1 VPNTTAA
8 IATDS
13 DTAIASQQAI
23 SAEMATIASDY
34 LRAGVEET
42 QVRMD
47 YPPYRSSL
55 LRHPTKDLHDA
66 DPEGVELWTPCFSER
81 VNPLEADVT
90 IQHRGE
96 PIGELTATPAQTIG
110 PFFGYALPFDR
121 GNELVPPGSPNALHA
136 AGAERRAGTLLG
148 AVFNPGGSPTPR
160 SILQDAMTGVELPV
174 VDVHNSNVHK
184 REPFR
189 HHSYVSPAAT
199 GIIVSLGTAGYE
211 WAIRALVGK
220 EV

>member
-1 VPNTTAA
+1 VPNTTA
-8 IATDS
+8 ATDS

-23 SAEMATIASDY
+23 SAQMATIASDY

-55 LRHPTKDLHDA
+55 LRHPTKDLHYA
-66 DPEGVELWTPCFSER
+66 DPEGVELWTPCVSER
-81 VNPLEADVT
+81 DVNPLEADLT
-90 IQHRGE
+90 IQHGGE

-121 GNELVPPGSPNALHA
+121 GNELVPPGSLNALHA

-148 AVFNPGGSPTPR
+148 AVFNRGGSPTSR
-160 SILQDAMTGVELPV
+160 SHCRMRSRASSFPSSTCTIRTSTSGSPSGTTRTSHLQPPTSSSAW
-174 VDVHNSNVHK
+174 
-184 REPFR
+184 
-189 HHSYVSPAAT
+189 
-199 GIIVSLGTAGYE
+199 GTAGYE